1 MLPTCSKKERL
12 PHPTQ
17 KPLELLKRVIL
28 VSTKEGDLILDPLAG
43 TGTTGYA
50 AKMLGRDFVLIE
62 KNPQYVQLIRE
73 RFSQFA
79 LPQKGFYPT
88 PQEV

>member
-1 MLPTCSKKERL
+1 L

-17 KPLELLKRVIL
+17 KPLELLRRVIL
-28 VSTKEGDLILDPLAG
+28 TSTKEGDLILDPLAG
-43 TGTTGYA
+43 TGTTGFA

-73 RFSQFA
+73 RLSQS
-79 LPQKGFYPT
+79 LLK
-88 PQEV
+88 